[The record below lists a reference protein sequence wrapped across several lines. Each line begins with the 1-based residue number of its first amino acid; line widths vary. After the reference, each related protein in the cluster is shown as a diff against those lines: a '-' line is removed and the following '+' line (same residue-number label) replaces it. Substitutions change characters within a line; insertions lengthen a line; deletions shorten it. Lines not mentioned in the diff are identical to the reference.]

1 MKKYLLCLTL
11 VLASSQAVYSQS
23 LNNLINKVSKV
34 ENVDKV
40 KIGRFIMSLGKTF
53 GGVGNM
59 PVARGIH
66 SMEVYDLSGCDSA
79 FRKELA
85 RQISELKDGDGYE
98 TLLTVRDKGDGV
110 RIMMKKKKD
119 IISDMVILCMDDDDP
134 AIVKFSGKIK
144 EGDLAELIKKYD
156 K

>member
-1 MKKYLLCLTL
+1 MKKYIFCL
-11 VLASSQAVYSQS
+11 VLVLSLSQLSYSQS
-23 LNNLINKVSKV
+23 LGNLMNSVSKA

-40 KIGRFIMSLGKTF
+40 KIGRFMMSLGKTF

-66 SMEVYDLSGCDSA
+66 SLEVYDLSGCDAA
-79 FRKELA
+79 FKQNLQE
-85 RQISELKDGDGYE
+85 QMYTLKDGDGYE
-98 TLLTVRDKGDGV
+98 TLMTVNDKENNV
-110 RIMMKKKKD
+110 RIMMKKDKNIIKD
-119 IISDMVILCMDDDDP
+119 MIILCLGDDDP

-144 EGDLAELIKKYD
+144 EGDIAELIKKYD

>member
-1 MKKYLLCLTL
+1 MKKYLFCLVL
-11 VLASSQAVYSQS
+11 VLALSQVTYSQS
-23 LNNLINKVSKV
+23 LDKLMSRISKV

-40 KIGRFIMSLGKTF
+40 KIGRFMMTLGKTF

-66 SMEVYDLSGCDSA
+66 SMEVYDLSSCDSA
-79 FRKELA
+79 LKQDLA
-85 RQISELKDGDGYE
+85 QQISQLKDGDGYE
-98 TLLTVRDKGDGV
+98 TLIMAKDKDDDV

-119 IISDMVILCMDDDDP
+119 VISDMIILCMDKDDP
-134 AIVKFSGKIK
+134 TIVKFSGRIK
-144 EGDLAELIKKYD
+144 EGDIAELIKKYD